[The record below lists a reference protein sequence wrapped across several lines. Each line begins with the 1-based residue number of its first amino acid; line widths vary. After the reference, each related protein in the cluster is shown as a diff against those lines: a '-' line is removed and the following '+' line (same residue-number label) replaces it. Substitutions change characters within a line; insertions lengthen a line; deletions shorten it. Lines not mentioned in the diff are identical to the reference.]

1 VRAVGI
7 IKKRGWGRLICF
19 GFAHLPGGPYV
30 YILSVFTQKP
40 NHLGKLVCMRRAR
53 YLMSL
58 VGGGGVVGAR
68 LP

>member
-1 VRAVGI
+1 
-7 IKKRGWGRLICF
+7 
-19 GFAHLPGGPYV
+19 V